1 MSQADN
7 ANNDGARILIVDD
20 VATNRTLLKKLLEK
34 CGYSTTCASSGPE
47 ALDLLKREPVD
58 LVLLDIMM
66 PEMSG
71 HAVLLKM
78 KEEEGL
84 KDIPVIFITG
94 LNENGV

>member
-71 HAVLLKM
+71 WTVHDRLKKKDSPYNDFQTLPNPAVIHL
-78 KEEEGL
+78 
-84 KDIPVIFITG
+84 
-94 LNENGV
+94 